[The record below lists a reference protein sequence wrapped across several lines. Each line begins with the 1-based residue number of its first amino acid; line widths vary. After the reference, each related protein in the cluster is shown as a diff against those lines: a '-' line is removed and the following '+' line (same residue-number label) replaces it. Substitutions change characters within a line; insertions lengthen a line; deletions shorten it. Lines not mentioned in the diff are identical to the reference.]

1 MLQRQ
6 TVMTLR
12 VSSVI
17 LINKILN
24 TVQIKYDLHEL
35 LNFIKLSL
43 LVFKMSRILSK
54 RFFMGFKLN
63 NASCFAN
70 CLANK

>member
-6 TVMTLR
+6 TAVTLR
-12 VSSVI
+12 VSWVI

-43 LVFKMSRILSK
+43 LVFKTSRILSK
-54 RFFMGFKLN
+54 DFYGVQVK
-63 NASCFAN
+63 
-70 CLANK
+70 

>member
-1 MLQRQ
+1 
-6 TVMTLR
+6 MTLR

-24 TVQIKYDLHEL
+24 PVQIKYDLHEL

-43 LVFKMSRILSK
+43 LVFKTSRILSK
-54 RFFMGFKLN
+54 DFYEVQVK
-63 NASCFAN
+63 
-70 CLANK
+70 

>member
-1 MLQRQ
+1 
-6 TVMTLR
+6 MTLH

-43 LVFKMSRILSK
+43 LVFKTSRILSK
-54 RFFMGFKLN
+54 DFYGVQVK
-63 NASCFAN
+63 
-70 CLANK
+70 

>member
-6 TVMTLR
+6 TAVTLR
-12 VSSVI
+12 VSWVI

-35 LNFIKLSL
+35 LNFIKLSI
-43 LVFKMSRILSK
+43 LVFKTSRILSK
-54 RFFMGFKLN
+54 DFYGVQVK
-63 NASCFAN
+63 
-70 CLANK
+70 